1 MKEALCRG
9 QLCMIDFWALL
20 TRQSNYLFTFDR
32 KSLPVTYAR
41 SHAYHREAL
50 DSDTDLNLYDRCLC

>member
-1 MKEALCRG
+1 
-9 QLCMIDFWALL
+9 MIDFWALL